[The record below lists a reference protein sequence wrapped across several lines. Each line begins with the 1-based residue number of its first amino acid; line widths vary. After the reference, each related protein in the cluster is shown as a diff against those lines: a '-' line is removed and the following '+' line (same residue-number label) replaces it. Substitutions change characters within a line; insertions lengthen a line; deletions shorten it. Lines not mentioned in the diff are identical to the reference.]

1 MTRYLDGMAFPFPK
15 GTPKQQLVMREFKK
29 MAVNVNFI
37 LKHCFSPIPPPVG
50 KGYASVQYHIR
61 QMKVTMKDILF
72 ELTTGYKIMNPIRGL
87 LPSSP
92 SIGMIGANTAGGSPS
107 TRTSS
112 VSVAFQAIDKEIES
126 SSSNWQ
132 KMATKYVKERITP
145 ESRYKLKKFID
156 DNTLNKIRLDKTRFH
171 IPKSHGSY
179 IDSRTGRATAS
190 GARAKEKV
198 RQELELSNESDKS
211 PEPIMKKIRKCPPKC
226 VVCCAVAD
234 PKDKEFKITQTTI
247 YCSTCLVSLCLKK
260 KGHRRASCFEIF
272 HQIRDLSKLKGTQDG
287 GSPSE
292 GNTGSSKKR
301 KQSSKE
307 ASP

>member
-1 MTRYLDGMAFPFPK
+1 
-15 GTPKQQLVMREFKK
+15 
-29 MAVNVNFI
+29 
-37 LKHCFSPIPPPVG
+37 
-50 KGYASVQYHIR
+50 
-61 QMKVTMKDILF
+61 
-72 ELTTGYKIMNPIRGL
+72 
-87 LPSSP
+87 
-92 SIGMIGANTAGGSPS
+92 
-107 TRTSS
+107 
-112 VSVAFQAIDKEIES
+112 
-126 SSSNWQ
+126 
-132 KMATKYVKERITP
+132 
-145 ESRYKLKKFID
+145 
-156 DNTLNKIRLDKTRFH
+156 LDKTLFH

-198 RQELELSNESDKS
+198 CQEQELSKESDKS

-247 YCSTCLVSLCLKK
+247 YCSTCLVSLCLK
-260 KGHRRASCFEIF
+260 I